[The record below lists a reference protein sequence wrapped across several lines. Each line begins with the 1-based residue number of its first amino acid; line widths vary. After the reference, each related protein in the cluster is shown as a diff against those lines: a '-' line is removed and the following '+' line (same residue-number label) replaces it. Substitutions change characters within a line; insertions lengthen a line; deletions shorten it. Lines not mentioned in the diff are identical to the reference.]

1 MKNLFFV
8 FVLMLAVLSGFAQ
21 GKNEVSITHYIFPD
35 FVNAKVIFKAG
46 MPIDTKMNYNSILQE
61 MIYSDKGKLMAMDNL
76 QLVDTVLL
84 EGRKFIPVDKVFYEV
99 LIDGDIALC
108 AQYTCSIIPP
118 GQPAAYGGTSQTS
131 AVTNYS
137 SLNSGGQLYE
147 LTLPTDYKLK
157 PACLYWIKKNGE
169 YYRAYNLNQFP
180 KVFPEKASEIKAWT
194 KKYKPDY
201 KNQGDILK
209 LFRFCMNGQ

>member
-8 FVLMLAVLSGFAQ
+8 FVLMLSALSCFAQ
-21 GKNEVSITHYIFPD
+21 RKNEVSITHYIFPD
-35 FVNAKVIFKAG
+35 FVNAKVIFKTG
-46 MPIDTKMNYNSILQE
+46 VPVDSKMNYNSILQE
-61 MIYSDKGKLMAMDNL
+61 MIYSDKGKLMAMANL

-137 SLNSGGQLYE
+137 SLNSGGQLYQ
-147 LTLPTDYKLK
+147 LTLPTDYKLS
-157 PACLYWIKKNGE
+157 PMCIYWIKKDGD
-169 YYRAYNLNQFP
+169 YYRAYNLNQFT
-180 KVFPEKASEIKAWT
+180 KVFSAKADEIKAWA
-194 KKYKPDY
+194 KKNKPDF
-201 KNQGDILK
+201 KNQDDVLK
-209 LFRFCMNGQ
+209 LFGFCMNGQ